1 MECLF
6 GDECPLH
13 SIICALCDFHERQ
26 FKIENWVLKQDKHN
40 FSFYVLDPQGK
51 KYNIYKGHFLAYLEG
66 VCNFRYPENFHLHR
80 EFIFEDL
87 I

>member
-1 MECLF
+1 MECPF
-6 GDECPLH
+6 GDDCPLH

-51 KYNIYKGHFLAYLEG
+51 KYNICKGHFLAYLEKS
-66 VCNFRYPENFHLHR
+66 VISDTQQM
-80 EFIFEDL
+80 FIYTGNLF
-87 I
+87 